1 MEEDQQNQNKNEKPR
16 YYATDFNEI
25 KENLSD
31 EEKQL
36 FERYKEMLSGIIPAD
51 SASSAPSNDDAF
63 SSASSAPANDD
74 AFSSA
79 SSAPANDDA
88 FTSAS
93 SAPANDDA
101 FTSAS
106 SAPSNDAPSL
116 KTLLNHLKDISQKTM
131 KQMAGGKLDIQ
142 VTCPKCGKRHCF
154 IKVDNGLT
162 HCWSCNWS
170 GYLEEMK
177 SLLGKGSGKVNGN
190 YYANA
195 QKKQQD
201 EHKAKDYVPMLP
213 DDFREIDAETRSWLY
228 PIYPFKTQEEQ
239 QQFIDHFHPANL
251 PSRHPKARPLI
262 TASELASLQGMV
274 QRYIQAMKLSPDIIV
289 QEGVM
294 CAWMKQ
300 TADDSKSEDPKG
312 VVMVPAIAYCN
323 YLDGKIIN
331 VKFRSVQQ
339 HPVTGEWSKLF
350 CQVSPTKPCA
360 PYGIDSINLLRPD
373 AQPIRQLII
382 TEGEKD
388 RLTLM
393 TCGFPY
399 VLSIANGASTNIE
412 ESHEAFDEWIQQAGE
427 IIICGDTDRPGRRL
441 VKLLIEQYQT
451 RAKVTTL
458 PQGKKDIS
466 EVYEAFGS
474 REVQRIIA
482 EAQGISD
489 ADIYD
494 LSEHKEDI
502 LDIMMG
508 NYDRGYE
515 VGMGGLTDG
524 IFHPTSEGGLIILT
538 GRPNSGKTDFL
549 NCLMAHLMYHNQKR
563 VAFFSFEK
571 PIKGKHVREIARIAL
586 GVRNTENMDGAE
598 SPEEARQENRRVL
611 DFLSEHMVDFD
622 TKTRLPDSNY
632 IIGMMEA
639 MMNRKKQKIDYLVI
653 DPYVFINMTE
663 GGSRATETEKVRLML
678 TKLQAW
684 SRTRHIWTVVVA
696 HPRIQYK
703 DGHEAFPPLDIYSV
717 AGSAQWANLA
727 DFLLTVNRISK
738 PEEGKMFTIVEMLKV
753 RDQEFC
759 HPGKVYYVRQPCGRY
774 DERESENDC
783 IAEAMQG
790 KVLAKDDEPWR

>member
-31 EEKQL
+31 EEKLL

-51 SASSAPSNDDAF
+51 SASSAPAND
-63 SSASSAPANDD
+63 ASS
-74 AFSSA
+74 S
-79 SSAPANDDA
+79 
-88 FTSAS
+88 
-93 SAPANDDA
+93 
-101 FTSAS
+101 S

-116 KTLLNHLKDISQKTM
+116 KYLLNHLKDISQKTM
-131 KQMAGGKLDIQ
+131 KQMAGGKLDIR

-213 DDFREIDAETRSWLY
+213 DDFLEIDAETRSWLY
-228 PIYPFKTQEEQ
+228 PIYPFRTQEEQ

-251 PSRHPKARPLI
+251 LSRHPKARPLI
-262 TASELASLQGMV
+262 SAPQLASLQSMV
-274 QRYIQAMKLSPDIIV
+274 QRYIQAMKLSPDIII

-300 TADDSKSEDPKG
+300 NADDSKSEDPKG

-339 HPVTGEWSKLF
+339 HPVTGEWSKFF

-466 EVYEAFGS
+466 EVYDAFGS
-474 REVQRIIA
+474 REVKRIIA

-586 GVRNTENMDGAE
+586 GVRNTEDMDGAE
-598 SPEEARQENRRVL
+598 SPEEARQENRKVL
-611 DFLSEHMVDFD
+611 DYLSEHMVDFD

-790 KVLAKDDEPWR
+790 KVLAKDDEPWRGMGSVEC

>member
-25 KENLSD
+25 KENLSA
-31 EEKQL
+31 EEKLL

-51 SASSAPSNDDAF
+51 SASSAP
-63 SSASSAPANDD
+63 ANDD

-79 SSAPANDDA
+79 SS
-88 FTSAS
+88 S
-93 SAPANDDA
+93 
-101 FTSAS
+101 
-106 SAPSNDAPSL
+106 PSNDAPSP
-116 KTLLNHLKDISQKTM
+116 KNLLNHLKNISQKTM
-131 KQMAGGKLDIQ
+131 KLMAGGKLDIR

-228 PIYPFKTQEEQ
+228 PIYPFKTQEDQ
-239 QQFIDHFHPANL
+239 QQFIDHFHPVNL
-251 PSRHPKARPLI
+251 LSHHPKARPLI
-262 TASELASLQGMV
+262 SATELASLQSMV
-274 QRYIQAMKLSPDIIV
+274 QRYIQAMKLSPDIII

-300 TADDSKSEDPKG
+300 NADDPKSEDPKG
-312 VVMVPAIAYCN
+312 VEMVPAIAYCN

-474 REVQRIIA
+474 HEVQRIIA

-549 NCLMAHLMYHNQKR
+549 NCLMAHLMYHNQKC

-598 SPEEARQENRRVL
+598 SPDEARQENQKVL
-611 DFLSEHMVDFD
+611 DYLSEHMVDFD

>member
-1 MEEDQQNQNKNEKPR
+1 MEEDQQNQDKNEKPR

-31 EEKQL
+31 EEKLL

-51 SASSAPSNDDAF
+51 SASSAPANDG
-63 SSASSAPANDD
+63 ASS
-74 AFSSA
+74 S
-79 SSAPANDDA
+79 
-88 FTSAS
+88 
-93 SAPANDDA
+93 
-101 FTSAS
+101 S
-106 SAPSNDAPSL
+106 SAPSNDAPSP
-116 KTLLNHLKDISQKTM
+116 KALLNHLKDISQKTM
-131 KQMAGGKLDIQ
+131 KLMAGGKLDIR

-213 DDFREIDAETRSWLY
+213 DDFLEIDAETRSWLY

-251 PSRHPKARPLI
+251 LSRHPKARPLI
-262 TASELASLQGMV
+262 TATELASLQSMV
-274 QRYIQAMKLSPDIIV
+274 QRYIQAMKISPDIIV

-300 TADDSKSEDPKG
+300 TANDTKSEDPKG
-312 VVMVPAIAYCN
+312 VEMVPAIAYCN

-466 EVYEAFGS
+466 EVYDAFGS
-474 REVQRIIA
+474 REVQRIIS

-538 GRPNSGKTDFL
+538 SRPNSGKTDFL

-586 GVRNTENMDGAE
+586 GVRNTEDMDGAE

>member
-31 EEKQL
+31 EEKLL

-51 SASSAPSNDDAF
+51 SASSAPANDDAP
-63 SSASSAPANDD
+63 SSSSAPAND
-74 AFSSA
+74 
-79 SSAPANDDA
+79 
-88 FTSAS
+88 
-93 SAPANDDA
+93 
-101 FTSAS
+101 
-106 SAPSNDAPSL
+106 APSP
-116 KTLLNHLKDISQKTM
+116 KTLLNHLKNISQKTM
-131 KQMAGGKLDIQ
+131 KQMAGGKLDIR

-213 DDFREIDAETRSWLY
+213 DDFLEIDAETRSWLY
-228 PIYPFKTQEEQ
+228 PIYPFKTQEDQ
-239 QQFIDHFHPANL
+239 QQFINRFHPANL
-251 PSRHPKARPLI
+251 LSRHPKARPLI
-262 TASELASLQGMV
+262 SATQLASLQGMV
-274 QRYIQAMKLSPDIIV
+274 QRYIQAMKLSPDIII

-586 GVRNTENMDGAE
+586 GGRNTEDMDGAE

-790 KVLAKDDEPWR
+790 KVLAKDDEPWKQC

>member
-1 MEEDQQNQNKNEKPR
+1 MEENQQNQNRNEKPR

-31 EEKQL
+31 EEKLL

-51 SASSAPSNDDAF
+51 SASSAP
-63 SSASSAPANDD
+63 AND
-74 AFSSA
+74 APSS
-79 SSAPANDDA
+79 SS
-88 FTSAS
+88 S
-93 SAPANDDA
+93 
-101 FTSAS
+101 
-106 SAPSNDAPSL
+106 PSNDAASF
-116 KTLLNHLKDISQKTM
+116 KALLNQLKDISQKTM
-131 KQMAGGKLDIQ
+131 KLMARGKLDIP

-213 DDFREIDAETRSWLY
+213 DDFLEIDAETRSWLY
-228 PIYPFKTQEEQ
+228 PIYPFRTQEEQ
-239 QQFIDHFHPANL
+239 QHFIDHFHPANL
-251 PSRHPKARPLI
+251 LSRHPKARPLI
-262 TASELASLQGMV
+262 TAPELASLQSMV

-300 TADDSKSEDPKG
+300 NADDPKSEDPKG
-312 VVMVPAIAYCN
+312 VEMVPAIAYCN

-339 HPVTGEWSKLF
+339 HPITGEWSKLF

-373 AQPIRQLII
+373 AQSIRQLII

-412 ESHEAFDEWIQQAGE
+412 ESHEAFDDWIQQAGE

-466 EVYEAFGS
+466 EVYEAFGR

-502 LDIMMG
+502 LAIMMG

-515 VGMGGLTDG
+515 VGMGRLTDG

-586 GVRNTENMDGAE
+586 GVRNTEDMDGAE
-598 SPEEARQENRRVL
+598 SPEEARQENRKVL

-790 KVLAKDDEPWR
+790 KVLAKDDEPWKGMLNDEC

>member
-1 MEEDQQNQNKNEKPR
+1 MEEEQQNQNKNEKPR

-36 FERYKEMLSGIIPAD
+36 FERYKQMLSGIIPAD
-51 SASSAPSNDDAF
+51 SASSAPAKDDAF
-63 SSASSAPANDD
+63 PPASAAPAND
-74 AFSSA
+74 A
-79 SSAPANDDA
+79 SSSSSSRSNDD
-88 FTSAS
+88 
-93 SAPANDDA
+93 
-101 FTSAS
+101 
-106 SAPSNDAPSL
+106 PSL
-116 KTLLNHLKDISQKTM
+116 KPLLNHLKDISQKTM
-131 KQMAGGKLDIQ
+131 KQMAGGKLDIR

-213 DDFREIDAETRSWLY
+213 DDFLEIDAETRSWLY

-251 PSRHPKARPLI
+251 LSRHPKARPLI
-262 TASELASLQGMV
+262 TATELASLQSMV

-339 HPVTGEWSKLF
+339 HLITGEWSKLF

-412 ESHEAFDEWIQQAGE
+412 ESHEAFDDWIQQAGE

-549 NCLMAHLMYHNQKR
+549 NCLMAHLMYHNQKC

-598 SPEEARQENRRVL
+598 SPEEARQENRKVL

>member
-1 MEEDQQNQNKNEKPR
+1 MEEEQQNQNRNEKPR

-31 EEKQL
+31 EEKLL

-51 SASSAPSNDDAF
+51 TASSAPSNDDAF
-63 SSASSAPANDD
+63 SSSS
-74 AFSSA
+74 SS
-79 SSAPANDDA
+79 
-88 FTSAS
+88 
-93 SAPANDDA
+93 
-101 FTSAS
+101 
-106 SAPSNDAPSL
+106 PSNDAASL
-116 KTLLNHLKDISQKTM
+116 KDLLNHLKDISQKTM
-131 KQMAGGKLDIQ
+131 KLMARGKLDIC

-213 DDFREIDAETRSWLY
+213 DDFLEIDAETRSWLY

-251 PSRHPKARPLI
+251 LSRHPKARPLI
-262 TASELASLQGMV
+262 TAPELASLQSMV
-274 QRYIQAMKLSPDIIV
+274 QRYIQAMKLSPDIII

-300 TADDSKSEDPKG
+300 NADDPKSEDPKG

-360 PYGIDSINLLRPD
+360 PYGIDSINPIRPD
-373 AQPIRQLII
+373 AEPVSQLII

-393 TCGFPY
+393 SCGFPY
-399 VLSIANGASTNIE
+399 VLSIANGAQTNID
-412 ESHEAFDEWIQQAGE
+412 ESHEAFEEWIAQVEE
-427 IIICGDTDRPGRRL
+427 IIICGDTDRPGRGM
-441 VKLLIEQYQT
+441 VKALLNAYT
-451 RAKVTTL
+451 ARAKVVHL
-458 PQGKKDIS
+458 SGNRKDIS
-466 EVYEAFGS
+466 DVYAAFGAN
-474 REVQRIIA
+474 EVRRIIQEA
-482 EAQGISD
+482 EDVAAQ
-489 ADIYD
+489 DIYD
-494 LSEHKEDI
+494 LHQHEPDI
-502 LDIMMG
+502 LEVMMG
-508 NYDRGYE
+508 NYDKGYD
-515 VGMGGLTDG
+515 VGMGMLTDR
-524 IFHPTSEGGLIILT
+524 IFHPTSDGGLIILT
-538 GRPNSGKTDFL
+538 GIPNSGKTDFL
-549 NCLMAHLMYHNQKR
+549 NCMMAHLMFQRQKR

-571 PIKGKHVREIARIAL
+571 PVKAKHVREIARVAL
-586 GVRNTENMDGAE
+586 GVEDTASMDQTM
-598 SPEEARQENRRVL
+598 EERDAREVNSKVISYLTQ
-611 DFLSEHMVDFD
+611 HMVDFD
-622 TKTRLPDSNY
+622 TKTRLPDSDY
-632 IIGMMEA
+632 IIA
-639 MMNRKKQKIDYLVI
+639 MAERDMRKHGLDFLVI
-653 DPYVFINMTE
+653 DPYVFIDMTE

-684 SRTRHIWTVVVA
+684 SRARRVWTIVVA

-703 DGHEAFPPLDIYSV
+703 DGHESFPPLDIYSI

-727 DFLLTVNRISK
+727 DFLFTVRRMNK
-738 PEEGKMFTIVEMLKV
+738 PEEGKSYTIVEMLKV

-759 HPGKVYYVRQPCGRY
+759 QPGKVLYVRQPCGRY
-774 DERESENDC
+774 DERDSEEDC
-783 IAEAMQG
+783 IAERLQR
-790 KVLAKDDEPWR
+790 KILPKDVEPWAV

>member
-1 MEEDQQNQNKNEKPR
+1 MEEEQQNQNKNEKPR

-36 FERYKEMLSGIIPAD
+36 FERYKQMLSGIIPAD
-51 SASSAPSNDDAF
+51 SASSAPAKDDAF
-63 SSASSAPANDD
+63 SSD
-74 AFSSA
+74 SA
-79 SSAPANDDA
+79 SR
-88 FTSAS
+88 
-93 SAPANDDA
+93 
-101 FTSAS
+101 
-106 SAPSNDAPSL
+106 SNDAPSL
-116 KTLLNHLKDISQKTM
+116 KPLLNHLKDISQKTM
-131 KQMAGGKLDIQ
+131 KQMAGGKLDIR

-213 DDFREIDAETRSWLY
+213 DDFLEIDAETRSWLY

-251 PSRHPKARPLI
+251 LSRHPKARPLI
-262 TASELASLQGMV
+262 TATELASLQSMV

-339 HPVTGEWSKLF
+339 HLITGEWSKLF

-412 ESHEAFDEWIQQAGE
+412 ESHEAFDDWIQQAGE

-586 GVRNTENMDGAE
+586 GVRNTEDMDGAE
-598 SPEEARQENRRVL
+598 SPEEARMENRRVL

-790 KVLAKDDEPWR
+790 KVLAKDDEPWREC

>member
-31 EEKQL
+31 EKKLL

-51 SASSAPSNDDAF
+51 
-63 SSASSAPANDD
+63 
-74 AFSSA
+74 
-79 SSAPANDDA
+79 
-88 FTSAS
+88 
-93 SAPANDDA
+93 
-101 FTSAS
+101 
-106 SAPSNDAPSL
+106 DAPSL
-116 KTLLNHLKDISQKTM
+116 KTLLNHLKNISQKTI
-131 KQMAGGKLDIQ
+131 KLMARGKLDIQ
-142 VTCPKCGKRHCF
+142 VTCPKCGKTRCF
-154 IKVDNGLT
+154 IKVDNGLI

-213 DDFREIDAETRSWLY
+213 DDFREIDAENRSWL
-228 PIYPFKTQEEQ
+228 YPFKTQEEQ

-251 PSRHPKARPLI
+251 LSRHPKARPLI
-262 TASELASLQGMV
+262 TASELASLQSMV

-300 TADDSKSEDPKG
+300 NADDTKSEDPKG
-312 VVMVPAIAYCN
+312 VEMVPAIAYCN

-586 GVRNTENMDGAE
+586 GVRNTEDMDGAE

>member
-31 EEKQL
+31 EKKLL

-51 SASSAPSNDDAF
+51 
-63 SSASSAPANDD
+63 
-74 AFSSA
+74 
-79 SSAPANDDA
+79 
-88 FTSAS
+88 SAS

-116 KTLLNHLKDISQKTM
+116 KTLLNHLKDISQKTI

-213 DDFREIDAETRSWLY
+213 DDFHEIDAETRSWLY

-251 PSRHPKARPLI
+251 LSHHPKARPLI
-262 TASELASLQGMV
+262 SATELASLQSMV
-274 QRYIQAMKLSPDIIV
+274 QRYIQAMKISPDIIV

-300 TADDSKSEDPKG
+300 TADDPKSEDPKG
-312 VVMVPAIAYCN
+312 VEMVPAIAYCN

-339 HPVTGEWSKLF
+339 HPITGEWSKLF

-466 EVYEAFGS
+466 EVYDAFGS

-524 IFHPTSEGGLIILT
+524 IFHPTSDGGLIILT

-549 NCLMAHLMYHNQKR
+549 NCLMAHLMYHNQKC

-598 SPEEARQENRRVL
+598 SPEEARQENQKVL
-611 DFLSEHMVDFD
+611 DYLSEHMVDFD

-639 MMNRKKQKIDYLVI
+639 MMNRKQQKIDYLVI

>member
-31 EEKQL
+31 EKKLL

-51 SASSAPSNDDAF
+51 
-63 SSASSAPANDD
+63 
-74 AFSSA
+74 
-79 SSAPANDDA
+79 
-88 FTSAS
+88 SAS

-106 SAPSNDAPSL
+106 SAPSNDAPSP
-116 KTLLNHLKDISQKTM
+116 KDLLNHLKNISQKTM

-213 DDFREIDAETRSWLY
+213 DDFLEIDAETRSWLY

-251 PSRHPKARPLI
+251 LSRHPKSRPLI
-262 TASELASLQGMV
+262 TASELASLQLMV

-300 TADDSKSEDPKG
+300 TADDTKSEDPKG
-312 VVMVPAIAYCN
+312 VEMVPAIAYCN

-339 HPVTGEWSKLF
+339 HPITGEWSKLF

-399 VLSIANGASTNIE
+399 VLSIANDASTNIE

-598 SPEEARQENRRVL
+598 SPEEARQENQKVV
-611 DFLSEHMVDFD
+611 DYLSEHMVDFD

>member
-1 MEEDQQNQNKNEKPR
+1 MQEDQQNQNKNEKPR

-31 EEKQL
+31 EEKLL

-51 SASSAPSNDDAF
+51 SASSGSSSTANDASFATSSSPSNDDA
-63 SSASSAPANDD
+63 SSS
-74 AFSSA
+74 
-79 SSAPANDDA
+79 
-88 FTSAS
+88 
-93 SAPANDDA
+93 
-101 FTSAS
+101 S
-106 SAPSNDAPSL
+106 SAPSNDAPPL
-116 KTLLNHLKDISQKTM
+116 KDLLNQLKNISQKTM
-131 KQMAGGKLDIQ
+131 KLMARGKLDIQ

-213 DDFREIDAETRSWLY
+213 DDFLEIDAETRSWLY

-239 QQFIDHFHPANL
+239 QMFIDHFHPANL
-251 PSRHPKARPLI
+251 LSRHPKARPLI
-262 TASELASLQGMV
+262 SATQLASLQGMV
-274 QRYIQAMKLSPDIIV
+274 QRYIQAMKLSPDIII

-300 TADDSKSEDPKG
+300 NADDTKSEDPKG
-312 VVMVPAIAYCN
+312 VEMVPAIAYCN

-466 EVYEAFGS
+466 EVYDAFGS
-474 REVQRIIA
+474 REVQRIIS

-538 GRPNSGKTDFL
+538 GRPNSFTFAPGNKF
-549 NCLMAHLMYHNQKR
+549 KR
-563 VAFFSFEK
+563 
-571 PIKGKHVREIARIAL
+571 
-586 GVRNTENMDGAE
+586 
-598 SPEEARQENRRVL
+598 
-611 DFLSEHMVDFD
+611 
-622 TKTRLPDSNY
+622 
-632 IIGMMEA
+632 IG
-639 MMNRKKQKIDYLVI
+639 
-653 DPYVFINMTE
+653 
-663 GGSRATETEKVRLML
+663 
-678 TKLQAW
+678 
-684 SRTRHIWTVVVA
+684 
-696 HPRIQYK
+696 
-703 DGHEAFPPLDIYSV
+703 
-717 AGSAQWANLA
+717 
-727 DFLLTVNRISK
+727 
-738 PEEGKMFTIVEMLKV
+738 
-753 RDQEFC
+753 
-759 HPGKVYYVRQPCGRY
+759 
-774 DERESENDC
+774 
-783 IAEAMQG
+783 
-790 KVLAKDDEPWR
+790 

>member
-31 EEKQL
+31 EEKLL

-51 SASSAPSNDDAF
+51 DASS
-63 SSASSAPANDD
+63 
-74 AFSSA
+74 
-79 SSAPANDDA
+79 
-88 FTSAS
+88 
-93 SAPANDDA
+93 
-101 FTSAS
+101 
-106 SAPSNDAPSL
+106 L
-116 KTLLNHLKDISQKTM
+116 KALLNHLKNISQKTM
-131 KQMAGGKLDIQ
+131 KLMARGKLDIR

-162 HCWSCNWS
+162 HCWSCSWS

-213 DDFREIDAETRSWLY
+213 DDFLEIDAETRSWLY

-251 PSRHPKARPLI
+251 LSRHPKARPLI
-262 TASELASLQGMV
+262 SATQLASLQGMV
-274 QRYIQAMKLSPDIIV
+274 QRYIQAMKLSPDIII

-300 TADDSKSEDPKG
+300 NADDSKSEDPKG

-339 HPVTGEWSKLF
+339 HPVTGEWSKVF

-586 GVRNTENMDGAE
+586 GVRNTEDMDGAE
-598 SPEEARQENRRVL
+598 SPEEARMENRRVL

-790 KVLAKDDEPWR
+790 KVLAKDDEPWKQC

>member
-31 EEKQL
+31 EEKLL

-51 SASSAPSNDDAF
+51 SASSAP
-63 SSASSAPANDD
+63 
-74 AFSSA
+74 
-79 SSAPANDDA
+79 ANDDA

-93 SAPANDDA
+93 SAPANDA
-101 FTSAS
+101 SSSS
-106 SAPSNDAPSL
+106 SAPSNDAPST
-116 KTLLNHLKDISQKTM
+116 KDLLNHLKNISQKTM
-131 KQMAGGKLDIQ
+131 KLMAGGKLDIR

-213 DDFREIDAETRSWLY
+213 DDFLEIDAETRSWLY
-228 PIYPFKTQEEQ
+228 PIYPFKNQEEQ

-251 PSRHPKARPLI
+251 LSRHPKARPLI
-262 TASELASLQGMV
+262 SAPQLASLQSMV
-274 QRYIQAMKLSPDIIV
+274 QRYIQAMKLSPDIII

-300 TADDSKSEDPKG
+300 NADDPKSEDPKG
-312 VVMVPAIAYCN
+312 VEMVPAIAYCN

-466 EVYEAFGS
+466 EVYDAFGS

-586 GVRNTENMDGAE
+586 GVRNTEDMDGTE
-598 SPEEARQENRRVL
+598 SPEEARLENRKVL

-639 MMNRKKQKIDYLVI
+639 MMNRKKQMIDYLVI

-727 DFLLTVNRISK
+727 DFLLTVNRITK

-790 KVLAKDDEPWR
+790 KVLTKDDEPWKGILSVEC

>member
-31 EEKQL
+31 EEKLL

-51 SASSAPSNDDAF
+51 SASSAPANDG
-63 SSASSAPANDD
+63 ASS
-74 AFSSA
+74 S
-79 SSAPANDDA
+79 
-88 FTSAS
+88 
-93 SAPANDDA
+93 
-101 FTSAS
+101 S
-106 SAPSNDAPSL
+106 SAPSNDAPSP
-116 KTLLNHLKDISQKTM
+116 KALLNHLKDISQKTM
-131 KQMAGGKLDIQ
+131 KLMAGGKLDIR

-213 DDFREIDAETRSWLY
+213 DDFLEIDAETRSWLY

-251 PSRHPKARPLI
+251 LSRHPKARPLI
-262 TASELASLQGMV
+262 SATELASLQGMV
-274 QRYIQAMKLSPDIIV
+274 QRYIQAMKISPDIII

-300 TADDSKSEDPKG
+300 NADDTKSEDPKG
-312 VVMVPAIAYCN
+312 VEMVPAIAYCN

-350 CQVSPTKPCA
+350 CQFSPTKPCA

-466 EVYEAFGS
+466 EVYDAFGS
-474 REVQRIIA
+474 REVQRIIS

-586 GVRNTENMDGAE
+586 GVRNTEDMDGTE
-598 SPEEARQENRRVL
+598 SPEEARLENQRVL
-611 DFLSEHMVDFD
+611 DYLSEHMVDFD

>member
-31 EEKQL
+31 EKKLL

-51 SASSAPSNDDAF
+51 
-63 SSASSAPANDD
+63 
-74 AFSSA
+74 
-79 SSAPANDDA
+79 
-88 FTSAS
+88 
-93 SAPANDDA
+93 
-101 FTSAS
+101 
-106 SAPSNDAPSL
+106 DAPSL
-116 KTLLNHLKDISQKTM
+116 KTLLNHLKNISQKTI
-131 KQMAGGKLDIQ
+131 KLMARGKLDIQ
-142 VTCPKCGKRHCF
+142 VTCPKCGKTRCF
-154 IKVDNGLT
+154 IKVDNGLI

-213 DDFREIDAETRSWLY
+213 DDFREIDAENRSWL
-228 PIYPFKTQEEQ
+228 YPFKTQEEQ

-251 PSRHPKARPLI
+251 LSRHPKARPLI
-262 TASELASLQGMV
+262 SATELASLQSMV

-300 TADDSKSEDPKG
+300 NADDTKSEDPKG
-312 VVMVPAIAYCN
+312 VEMVPAIAYCN

-586 GVRNTENMDGAE
+586 GVRNTEDMDGAE

>member
-1 MEEDQQNQNKNEKPR
+1 MEENQQNQNRNEKPR

-31 EEKQL
+31 EEKLL

-51 SASSAPSNDDAF
+51 SASSAP
-63 SSASSAPANDD
+63 AND
-74 AFSSA
+74 APSS
-79 SSAPANDDA
+79 SS
-88 FTSAS
+88 S
-93 SAPANDDA
+93 
-101 FTSAS
+101 
-106 SAPSNDAPSL
+106 PSNDAASF
-116 KTLLNHLKDISQKTM
+116 KALLNQLKDISQKTM
-131 KQMAGGKLDIQ
+131 KLMARGKLDIP

-213 DDFREIDAETRSWLY
+213 DDFLEIDAETRSWLY
-228 PIYPFKTQEEQ
+228 PIYPFRTQEEQ
-239 QQFIDHFHPANL
+239 QHFIDHFHPANL
-251 PSRHPKARPLI
+251 LSRHPKARPLI
-262 TASELASLQGMV
+262 TAPELASLQSMV

-300 TADDSKSEDPKG
+300 NADDPKSEDPKG
-312 VVMVPAIAYCN
+312 VEMVPAIAYCN

-339 HPVTGEWSKLF
+339 HPITGEWSKLF

-373 AQPIRQLII
+373 AQSIRQLII

-412 ESHEAFDEWIQQAGE
+412 ESHEAFDDWIQQAGE

-466 EVYEAFGS
+466 EVYEAFGR

-502 LDIMMG
+502 LAIMMG

-515 VGMGGLTDG
+515 VGMGRLTDG

-586 GVRNTENMDGAE
+586 GVRNTEDMDGAE
-598 SPEEARQENRRVL
+598 SPEEARQENRKVL

>member
-31 EEKQL
+31 EEKLL

-51 SASSAPSNDDAF
+51 
-63 SSASSAPANDD
+63 
-74 AFSSA
+74 
-79 SSAPANDDA
+79 
-88 FTSAS
+88 
-93 SAPANDDA
+93 
-101 FTSAS
+101 
-106 SAPSNDAPSL
+106 DAPSP
-116 KTLLNHLKDISQKTM
+116 KDLLNHLKNISQKTI
-131 KQMAGGKLDIQ
+131 KQMARGKLDIQ

-213 DDFREIDAETRSWLY
+213 DDFHEIDAETRSWLY

-239 QQFIDHFHPANL
+239 QQFIDHFHPGNL
-251 PSRHPKARPLI
+251 LSRHPKARPLI
-262 TASELASLQGMV
+262 TASELASLQSMV

-312 VVMVPAIAYCN
+312 VEMVPAIAYCN

-331 VKFRSVQQ
+331 VKFRSVVLN
-339 HPVTGEWSKLF
+339 PITGEWSKDF
-350 CQVSPTKPCA
+350 AQESPTKPCA
-360 PYGIDSINLLRPD
+360 PYGIDSINPIRPD
-373 AQPIRQLII
+373 AEPINQLII

-393 TCGFPY
+393 SCGFPY
-399 VLSIANGASTNIE
+399 VLSIANGAQTNID
-412 ESHEAFDEWIQQAGE
+412 ESHEAFEEWIAQVEE
-427 IIICGDTDRPGRRL
+427 IIICGDTDRPGRGM
-441 VKLLIEQYQT
+441 VKALLNAYT
-451 RAKVTTL
+451 ARAKVVHL
-458 PQGKKDIS
+458 SGNRKDIS
-466 EVYEAFGS
+466 DVYAAFGAN
-474 REVQRIIA
+474 EVRRIIQEA
-482 EAQGISD
+482 EDVAAQ
-489 ADIYD
+489 DIYD
-494 LSEHKEDI
+494 LHQHEPDI
-502 LDIMMG
+502 LEVMMG
-508 NYDRGYE
+508 NYDKGYD
-515 VGMGGLTDG
+515 VGMGMLTDR
-524 IFHPTSEGGLIILT
+524 IFHPTSDGGLIILT
-538 GRPNSGKTDFL
+538 GIPNSGKTDFL
-549 NCLMAHLMYHNQKR
+549 NCMMAHLMFQRQKR

-571 PIKGKHVREIARIAL
+571 PVKAKHVREIARVAL
-586 GVRNTENMDGAE
+586 GVEDTASMDHTVNE
-598 SPEEARQENRRVL
+598 SEARAENCKIISYL
-611 DFLSEHMVDFD
+611 TQHMVDFD
-622 TKTRLPDSNY
+622 TKTRLPDSAY
-632 IIGMMEA
+632 IIA
-639 MMNRKKQKIDYLVI
+639 MAERDMRKHGLDFLVI
-653 DPYVFINMTE
+653 DPYVFIDMTE

-684 SRTRHIWTVVVA
+684 SRARRVWTIVVA

-703 DGHEAFPPLDIYSV
+703 DGHESFPPLDIYSI

-727 DFLLTVNRISK
+727 DFLFTVRRMNK
-738 PEEGKMFTIVEMLKV
+738 PEEGKSYTIVEMLKV

-759 HPGKVYYVRQPCGRY
+759 QPGKVLYVRQPCGRY
-774 DERESENDC
+774 DERNSEEDC
-783 IAEAMQG
+783 IAERLQR
-790 KVLAKDDEPWR
+790 KILPKDVEPWAV

>member
-31 EEKQL
+31 EEKLL

-51 SASSAPSNDDAF
+51 SASSAPSND
-63 SSASSAPANDD
+63 
-74 AFSSA
+74 
-79 SSAPANDDA
+79 
-88 FTSAS
+88 
-93 SAPANDDA
+93 
-101 FTSAS
+101 
-106 SAPSNDAPSL
+106 APSL
-116 KTLLNHLKDISQKTM
+116 KSLLNHLKNISQKTI
-131 KQMAGGKLDIQ
+131 KLMARGKLDIQ
-142 VTCPKCGKRHCF
+142 VTCPKCGKTRCF
-154 IKVDNGLT
+154 IKVDNGLI

-201 EHKAKDYVPMLP
+201 EHKDYVPMLP
-213 DDFREIDAETRSWLY
+213 DDFLEIDAETRSWLY

-251 PSRHPKARPLI
+251 LSHHPKARPLI
-262 TASELASLQGMV
+262 SATQLASLQGMV

-312 VVMVPAIAYCN
+312 VEMVPAIAYCN

-339 HPVTGEWSKLF
+339 HPITGEWSKLF

-466 EVYEAFGS
+466 EVYDAFGS

-586 GVRNTENMDGAE
+586 GVRNTEDMDGAE

-611 DFLSEHMVDFD
+611 DYLSEHMVDFD

-774 DERESENDC
+774 DERESEDDC

>member
-31 EEKQL
+31 EEKLL

-51 SASSAPSNDDAF
+51 SASSAPANDDVFSSGSSSTANDASFATSSSPSNDDAF
-63 SSASSAPANDD
+63 S
-74 AFSSA
+74 
-79 SSAPANDDA
+79 
-88 FTSAS
+88 
-93 SAPANDDA
+93 
-101 FTSAS
+101 S

-116 KTLLNHLKDISQKTM
+116 KTLLNHLKNISQKTM
-131 KQMAGGKLDIQ
+131 KQMARGKLDIR

-177 SLLGKGSGKVNGN
+177 SLLGKGSGKVNRN

-228 PIYPFKTQEEQ
+228 PIYPFRTQEEQ

-251 PSRHPKARPLI
+251 LSRHPKSRPLI

-312 VVMVPAIAYCN
+312 VEMVPAIAYCN

-339 HPVTGEWSKLF
+339 HPITGEWSKLF

-549 NCLMAHLMYHNQKR
+549 NCLMAHLMYHNQKH

>member
-31 EEKQL
+31 EEKLL

-51 SASSAPSNDDAF
+51 SASSAP
-63 SSASSAPANDD
+63 
-74 AFSSA
+74 
-79 SSAPANDDA
+79 ANDDA

-93 SAPANDDA
+93 SAPANDA
-101 FTSAS
+101 SSSS
-106 SAPSNDAPSL
+106 SAPANDAPPL
-116 KTLLNHLKDISQKTM
+116 KDLLNHLKDISQKTM
-131 KQMAGGKLDIQ
+131 KLMAGGKLDIR

-177 SLLGKGSGKVNGN
+177 SLLGKGSGKVNEN

-213 DDFREIDAETRSWLY
+213 DDFLEIDAETRSWLY

-251 PSRHPKARPLI
+251 LSRHPKARPLI
-262 TASELASLQGMV
+262 SAPQLASLQSMV

-300 TADDSKSEDPKG
+300 NADDTKSEDPKG
-312 VVMVPAIAYCN
+312 VEMVPAIAYCN

-466 EVYEAFGS
+466 EVYDAFGS

-586 GVRNTENMDGAE
+586 GVRNTEDMDGAE

-639 MMNRKKQKIDYLVI
+639 MMNHKKQKIDYLVI

-790 KVLAKDDEPWR
+790 KVLAKDDEPWKGLGNVEC

>member
-25 KENLSD
+25 KENLSA
-31 EEKQL
+31 EEKLL

-51 SASSAPSNDDAF
+51 SASSAP
-63 SSASSAPANDD
+63 ANDD

-79 SSAPANDDA
+79 SS
-88 FTSAS
+88 S
-93 SAPANDDA
+93 
-101 FTSAS
+101 
-106 SAPSNDAPSL
+106 PSNDAPSP
-116 KTLLNHLKDISQKTM
+116 KNLLTHLKNISQKTM
-131 KQMAGGKLDIQ
+131 KLMAGGKLDIR

-228 PIYPFKTQEEQ
+228 PIYPFKTQEDQ
-239 QQFIDHFHPANL
+239 QQIIDHFPPVNL
-251 PSRHPKARPLI
+251 LSHHPKARPLI
-262 TASELASLQGMV
+262 SATELASLQSMV
-274 QRYIQAMKLSPDIIV
+274 QRYIQAMKLSPDIII

-300 TADDSKSEDPKG
+300 NADDPKSEDPKG
-312 VVMVPAIAYCN
+312 VEMVPAIAYCN

-549 NCLMAHLMYHNQKR
+549 NCLMAHLMYHNQKC

-598 SPEEARQENRRVL
+598 SPDEARQENQKVL
-611 DFLSEHMVDFD
+611 DYLSEHMVDFD

-639 MMNRKKQKIDYLVI
+639 MMNRKQQKIDYLVI

>member
-1 MEEDQQNQNKNEKPR
+1 MEEEQQNQNKNEKPR

-31 EEKQL
+31 EEKLL

-51 SASSAPSNDDAF
+51 SASSAPANDDAPSS
-63 SSASSAPANDD
+63 SSASSND
-74 AFSSA
+74 
-79 SSAPANDDA
+79 
-88 FTSAS
+88 T
-93 SAPANDDA
+93 
-101 FTSAS
+101 
-106 SAPSNDAPSL
+106 PSL
-116 KTLLNHLKDISQKTM
+116 KALLNHLKDISQKTM
-131 KQMAGGKLDIQ
+131 KQMARGKLDIQ

-213 DDFREIDAETRSWLY
+213 DDFLEIDAETRSWLY

-251 PSRHPKARPLI
+251 LSRHPKARPLI
-262 TASELASLQGMV
+262 SATQLASLQGMV
-274 QRYIQAMKLSPDIIV
+274 QRYIQAMKLSPDIII

-300 TADDSKSEDPKG
+300 NADDSKSEDPKG

-339 HPVTGEWSKLF
+339 HPVTGEWSKVF

-549 NCLMAHLMYHNQKR
+549 NCLMAHLMYHNQKC

-586 GVRNTENMDGAE
+586 GVRNTEDMDGAE
-598 SPEEARQENRRVL
+598 SPEEARLENRRVL

>member
-51 SASSAPSNDDAF
+51 SGSSASANDDVFSSGSSSTANDASFATSSSPSNDDAF
-63 SSASSAPANDD
+63 SS
-74 AFSSA
+74 
-79 SSAPANDDA
+79 
-88 FTSAS
+88 
-93 SAPANDDA
+93 
-101 FTSAS
+101 S

-116 KTLLNHLKDISQKTM
+116 KTLLNHLKNISQKTM
-131 KQMAGGKLDIQ
+131 KLMAGGKLDIR

-228 PIYPFKTQEEQ
+228 PIYPFRTQEEQ

-251 PSRHPKARPLI
+251 LSRHPKSRPLI
-262 TASELASLQGMV
+262 TASELASLQVMV

-312 VVMVPAIAYCN
+312 VEMVPAIAYCN

-524 IFHPTSEGGLIILT
+524 IFHPTSDGGLIILT

-598 SPEEARQENRRVL
+598 SPEEARQENQKVL
-611 DFLSEHMVDFD
+611 DYLSEHMVDFD

-783 IAEAMQG
+783 IAEVMQG